1 MTDSLPFPHRILLVS
16 QFSPSPP
23 LNSSLAFEAVS
34 LSEFLYAS
42 CCVDEFLFSGEE
54 RVTVGTDI
62 DVDVADGRTGL
73 HCKATS
79 TDHLRLFVLWMDA
92 FFHNY
97 LTIVP
102 VYNIPK

>member
-42 CCVDEFLFSGEE
+42 CCVDELLLSSKE

-62 DVDVADGRTGL
+62 DVDISHGGPCFHYKTA
-73 HCKATS
+73 S
-79 TDHLRLFVLWMDA
+79 TDDLRLLVFWMDA
-92 FFHNY
+92 FFH
-97 LTIVP
+97 TILSIAT
-102 VYNIPK
+102 VYTIRK